1 MVNKGLT
8 RDTVPE
14 GFRMVVHQFLPR
26 KLTVRGKTVIVYDM
40 EFTIMLIKDW
50 AARGMSRT
58 DIEDLLLA

>member
-1 MVNKGLT
+1 MSH
-8 RDTVPE
+8 DTVPE

-26 KLTVRGKTVIVYDM
+26 KLTVRGQTVIVYDM
-40 EFTIMLIKDW
+40 ELAVMMIKDW